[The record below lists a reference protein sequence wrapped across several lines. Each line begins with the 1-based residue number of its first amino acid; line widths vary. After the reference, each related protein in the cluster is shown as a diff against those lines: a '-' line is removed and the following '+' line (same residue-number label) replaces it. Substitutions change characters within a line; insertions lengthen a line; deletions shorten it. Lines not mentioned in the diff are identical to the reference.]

1 MVPRDLPLYCLA
13 ALGAALVAGVPAT
26 AQLATKSPFQPA
38 GAATGSAPTA
48 GAPLEYRGYLETGGA
63 KQFRVHDPARKAG
76 TWVKLNELNAE
87 FGVTA
92 KKYDSEERTLT
103 VEYQGKTV
111 TLAERQAKV
120 VSSGA
125 AAQAMPPPVPSTV
138 PTAVTQAVVL
148 NPTPADEQRR
158 LDAVAAEV
166 QRRRALREQAAQ
178 QVGQATP
185 PPAAVPAPVQP
196 AGNFP
201 PGVPRMSP
209 PLNAPGGA
217 RLPVPTQP
225 IAQPR

>member
-1 MVPRDLPLYCLA
+1 MVSRDLPLFCIA
-13 ALGAALVAGVPAT
+13 ALGAVMVAGGVAS
-26 AQLATKSPFQPA
+26 AQLANTSPFQPA
-38 GAATGSAPTA
+38 GAASGSAPTA
-48 GAPLEYRGYLETGGA
+48 GAPLEYRGYLEAGGGR
-63 KQFRVHDPARKAG
+63 QFRIHDPARKAG
-76 TWVKLNELNAE
+76 TWVKLNEPNTE

-92 KKYDSEERTLT
+92 KKYDSDERTLT

-125 AAQAMPPPVPSTV
+125 AAQAAPPPVASTV

-178 QVGQATP
+178 QAGQ
-185 PPAAVPAPVQP
+185 PAAVPAPVPP
-196 AGNFP
+196 AAQYTP
-201 PGVPRMSP
+201 AVPRTSP

-217 RLPVPTQP
+217 RIPVPTQP
-225 IAQPR
+225 VAQPR